1 MNTTPAPDDTALVEH
16 LRRTLHA
23 VARTVADDG
32 QASTLASAIPFVER
46 SRRKPAKKNIAIAAA
61 MAVAGLGLV
70 AWNTFDDGEI
80 EHIPTEAALM
90 QGSTDGFDWWLVPSE
105 AIGHTNPCDVPFP
118 GVEMVSSSTNKPGQ
132 EWNTGGVNYGK
143 NILDNQAPEGGGTF
157 TYDCSNPQSEF
168 DKAAWLDDP
177 TLMSVGFTRLG
188 RNDDPDSP
196 WGAFAAMHPTIDLIN
211 VIVDGETIDTID
223 TITKPNDPGGVR
235 YAGFTIPSDVCTF
248 RLDYLQADAQTPVV
262 SKESTIC

>member
-1 MNTTPAPDDTALVEH
+1 MNSTPAPDDTILIEH

-23 VARTVADDG
+23 VAETVADDG
-32 QASTLASAIPFVER
+32 QASTLATAFPFVER
-46 SRRKPAKKNIAIAAA
+46 SRRKPVRKNIAIAAA

-80 EHIPTEAALM
+80 ERIPTEAALM
-90 QGSTDGFDWWLVPSE
+90 HGSTAGFVWWLIPSE
-105 AIGHTNPCDVPFP
+105 AIGHTNPCDVSFP

-132 EWNTGGVNYGK
+132 EWNTGGVNYGR
-143 NILDNQAPEGGGTF
+143 NILDDQAPEGGGTF
-157 TYDCSNPQSEF
+157 TYDCSNSQNEF
-168 DKAAWLDDP
+168 DEAAWLDDP

-188 RNDDPDSP
+188 RNDDPNSP
-196 WGAFAAMHPTIDLIN
+196 WGAFAAMHPTIDHIN
-211 VIVDGETIDTID
+211 VIVDGETID

-248 RLDYLQADAQTPVV
+248 RLDYLEAGAQTPVA